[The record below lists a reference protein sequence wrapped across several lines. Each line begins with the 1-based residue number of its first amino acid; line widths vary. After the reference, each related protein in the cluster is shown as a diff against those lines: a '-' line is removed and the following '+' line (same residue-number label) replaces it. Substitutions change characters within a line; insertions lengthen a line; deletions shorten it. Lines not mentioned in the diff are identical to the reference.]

1 MPRLI
6 VTILLVAM
14 TAGAVA
20 FAIMPQWRK
29 IGEAR
34 AAVGQLQALH
44 EELTRLAATRDTLI
58 ADYNTIADADLE
70 KLKNVAPANPKTTD
84 VLTDFEELARRN
96 SLIIGQIDFMND
108 KVPTAALAAPGA
120 QRYGTIPVTF
130 SIRGNYE
137 NFREFLVA
145 VEHDLR
151 IFDADE
157 IIFASAQGKEATISL
172 KGRIYFRR

>member
-1 MPRLI
+1 MFRLV
-6 VTILLVAM
+6 VTILLIAI
-14 TAGAVA
+14 TAGAVT
-20 FAIMPQWRK
+20 FVVMPQWQK
-29 IGEAR
+29 ISETR
-34 AAVGQLQALH
+34 AAIEQLQALH

-58 ADYNTIADADLE
+58 ADYNTIAEADLE
-70 KLKNVAPANPKTTD
+70 KLKNIAPANSRTTD

-137 NFREFLVA
+137 SFREFLIA
-145 VEHDLR
+145 AEHDLR
-151 IFDADE
+151 VFDTDE